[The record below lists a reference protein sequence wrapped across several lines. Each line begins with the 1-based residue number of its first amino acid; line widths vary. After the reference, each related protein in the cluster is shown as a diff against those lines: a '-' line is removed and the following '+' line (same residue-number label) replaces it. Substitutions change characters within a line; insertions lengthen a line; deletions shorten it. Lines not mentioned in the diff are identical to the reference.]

1 MILVSISARR
11 FRDKGRFHGRATMT
25 LQAEQGIGQF
35 VVRQNRTQSERTMLI
50 HSFPRLALYLAFML
64 SLSAT
69 SGSAQTGGLSWRTF
83 VVPEY
88 GTRVDYPSGMFVP
101 TGAPKKGVGKEFERA
116 DGRAVLSIYS
126 LDNQAGDT
134 PGTYVRKN
142 LRTGKRALD
151 YERIARSF
159 FAISMERDGKI
170 FYSRC
175 NFSRARRGAIHCFD
189 LVYPQDE
196 KRAWDPVVTRIS
208 LSLRPLE
215 G

>member
-1 MILVSISARR
+1 
-11 FRDKGRFHGRATMT
+11 
-25 LQAEQGIGQF
+25 
-35 VVRQNRTQSERTMLI
+35 MLI
-50 HSFPRLALYLAFML
+50 RSFSRFALYLALML

-83 VVPEY
+83 VVPES
-88 GTRVDYPSGMFVP
+88 RNRDDYPSGMFMP
-101 TGAPKKGVGKEFERA
+101 SGAPKKGVGKEFERS
-116 DGRAVLSIYS
+116 RAVLSVYS
-126 LDNQAGDT
+126 LDNHAGDT
-134 PGTYVRKN
+134 PGTYIRKN
-142 LRTGKRALD
+142 LRVGKRALD

-159 FAISMERDGKI
+159 FAITMERDGKI

-175 NFSRARRGAIHCFD
+175 NFSRARRGTIHCFD

-196 KRAWDPVVTRIS
+196 KRALVPVVTRTS

>member
-1 MILVSISARR
+1 MANL
-11 FRDKGRFHGRATMT
+11 
-25 LQAEQGIGQF
+25 LF
-35 VVRQNRTQSERTMLI
+35 VRPDAKRMTMLI
-50 HSFPRLALYLAFML
+50 RSFSRFALYLAFML
-64 SLSAT
+64 SLSGT
-69 SGSAQTGGLSWRTF
+69 SPSAQTGGLSWRTF

-88 GTRVDYPSGMFVP
+88 GTRVDYPSGMFMP
-101 TGAPKKGVGKEFERA
+101 SGAPKKGVGKEFERA
-116 DGRAVLSIYS
+116 DGRAVLSVYS

-142 LRTGKRALD
+142 LRIGKRALD

-175 NFSRARRGAIHCFD
+175 NFSRGRPGAIHCFD

>member
-1 MILVSISARR
+1 
-11 FRDKGRFHGRATMT
+11 
-25 LQAEQGIGQF
+25 
-35 VVRQNRTQSERTMLI
+35 MLI
-50 HSFPRLALYLAFML
+50 RSFSRFALYLALML

-83 VVPEY
+83 VVPES
-88 GTRVDYPSGMFVP
+88 GTRVDYPSGMFMP
-101 TGAPKKGVGKEFERA
+101 SGAPKKGVGKEFERT
-116 DGRAVLSIYS
+116 DGRAVLSVYS
-126 LDNQAGDT
+126 LDNHAGDT
-134 PGTYVRKN
+134 PGTYIRKN
-142 LRTGKRALD
+142 LRVGKRALD

-159 FAISMERDGKI
+159 FAISMERGGKI

>member
-1 MILVSISARR
+1 LAN
-11 FRDKGRFHGRATMT
+11 
-25 LQAEQGIGQF
+25 LLF
-35 VVRQNRTQSERTMLI
+35 VRPDAKRTNMLI
-50 HSFPRLALYLAFML
+50 RSFPRLALYLAVML

-69 SGSAQTGGLSWRTF
+69 SSSAQTGGLSWRTF

-116 DGRAVLSIYS
+116 DGRAVLSVYS

-142 LRTGKRALD
+142 LRIGKRALD

-175 NFSRARRGAIHCFD
+175 NFSQARRGAIHCFD

>member
-1 MILVSISARR
+1 MAMQSWHCKRNKALAN
-11 FRDKGRFHGRATMT
+11 
-25 LQAEQGIGQF
+25 LLF
-35 VVRQNRTQSERTMLI
+35 VRPDAKRTTMLI
-50 HSFPRLALYLAFML
+50 RSFSRFPLYLALML

-69 SGSAQTGGLSWRTF
+69 SASAQTGGLSWRTF
-83 VVPEY
+83 EVPES
-88 GTRVDYPSGMFVP
+88 GTRVDYPSGMFMP
-101 TGAPKKGVGKEFERA
+101 RGAPKKGVGKKFERT
-116 DGRAVLSIYS
+116 DGRAVLSVYS

-134 PGTYVRKN
+134 PGTYIRKN
-142 LRTGKRALD
+142 LRVGKRALD

-175 NFSRARRGAIHCFD
+175 NIHCFD

-196 KRAWDPVVTRIS
+196 KRAWDAVVTRIS